1 MSVFGS
7 LQEDVVWGW
16 DPKDPTDHFGYQGAL
31 VGWPFTSASGADC
44 IVWLTGEEAFLECI
58 KTVGTTKRR
67 TMVGFWGYGQWRV
80 QTSNTQFCLLV
91 QAPGPLRIGPSRP
104 Q

>member
-1 MSVFGS
+1 MRCGDGIHGTPQTT
-7 LQEDVVWGW
+7 LAI
-16 DPKDPTDHFGYQGAL
+16 YQGAI

-67 TMVGFWGYGQWRV
+67 TMAGFWGYGQWRV
-80 QTSNTQFCLLV
+80 QTSNTQVCLQV
-91 QAPGPLRIGPSRP
+91 
-104 Q
+104 